1 MDLSFPIPYCPFPPL
16 KTSNR
21 RNKRRHDQQDITMT
35 QTFRSYIDAQWIDG
49 GDAAPDEN
57 PSDLASPVGE
67 YATVDAAYTRA
78 AIEAASRAAP
88 GWAMSTPQ
96 QRADALDFVGSEIL
110 ARKEELGRLLAR
122 EEGKTLR
129 ESIGEAARAGQICK
143 FSAGEALRIP
153 GEKLASTRPGVDV
166 EITREP
172 VGVVGIIAPWNFPL
186 AIPAWK
192 IAPALA
198 YGNTVVLKPAEIVP
212 GCAWALADIL
222 DRAGVSPGVFNLVL
236 GAGRVVGAALV
247 GHHRLDALTFTGS
260 VPTGRALLRQA

>member
-1 MDLSFPIPYCPFPPL
+1 M
-16 KTSNR
+16 
-21 RNKRRHDQQDITMT
+21 TMT

-49 GDAAPDEN
+49 GDVSPDEH
-57 PSDLASPVGE
+57 PSDLAPPVGE
-67 YATVDAAYTRA
+67 SATVDAAYTRA
-78 AIEAASRAAP
+78 AIDAASRAAP

-122 EEGKTLR
+122 EEGKTLP
-129 ESIGEAARAGQICK
+129 ESIGEAARAGQIFK
-143 FSAGEALRIP
+143 FFAGEALRIP

-198 YGNTVVLKPAEIVP
+198 YGNTVVFKPAEIVP
-212 GCAWALADIL
+212 GCAWALAEIIG
-222 DRAGVSPGVFNLVL
+222 RAGLPAGAFNLVI
-236 GAGRVVGAALV
+236 GSGRVVGQALV
-247 GHHRLDALTFTGS
+247 EDPRVNALTFTGS
-260 VPTGRALLRQA
+260 VPTGQRLLQ